1 MANVQDLKII
11 IAEQIIA
18 IYDMR
23 KELNALKSEITKL
36 QNRGMKD
43 AGSDNRSTVGNSET
57 PGIHD
62 QRGPDVEG

>member
-23 KELNALKSEITKL
+23 KELNALKSEITQL
-36 QNRGMKD
+36 QNRGLKD
-43 AGSDNRSTVGNSET
+43 AGSDNRSTVGDET

-62 QRGPDVEG
+62 QRGPDAES